1 LFHKQ
6 RFSHVEHLP
15 GSHKHKTIMKKITI
29 TVVFVTL
36 GFSIYAQSNSFL
48 TLKDKFSGEKEV
60 FSFKASGALARLAL
74 RIAGEDE
81 WQDAMSEVRSIRF
94 IVIPKEAF
102 REQNLTVAGFTKF
115 TKSDGFEEVA
125 RVRQHG
131 DDVHVLVQGGKKKD
145 NNRYLILVNE
155 SNEFI
160 AFEVNGYINPEKI
173 KKEIA
178 STKIKS

>member
-1 LFHKQ
+1 
-6 RFSHVEHLP
+6 
-15 GSHKHKTIMKKITI
+15 MKRI
-29 TVVFVTL
+29 TVTLVFVAFAL
-36 GFSIYAQSNSFL
+36 SAFPQSHSFL
-48 TLKDKFSGEKEV
+48 TLKDKFSGQKDV

-81 WQDAMSEVRSIRF
+81 WQDAISEVRNIRF

-102 REQNLTVAGFTKF
+102 RERDLTVAGFTRF
-115 TKSDGFEEVA
+115 AKSDGFQELA
-125 RVRQHG
+125 RIREHG
-131 DDVHVLVQGGKKKD
+131 DDVHVLMQDGKND